1 MLAGRPGRVLCFYDR
16 HRFTDGVIERM
27 RALHR
32 IEIEAPALYDDG
44 LLRVTRLGP
53 FRMRLAGEVDHSNRP
68 VVARMVAATLDD
80 ALRSDSAP
88 AALELDLSSLRFLDV
103 AGAVGLVHAA
113 EEFPEAHRLAL
124 TGVRPGRAA
133 GPRPVR
139 GAVRRAARRLPPTR
153 GCRTGFRCPGADRD
167 ARGRVPRERP
177 RARSAMR
184 VETTRT
190 AGAVRLRHA
199 VGYTGSAATSS
210 PSPRRSSPPPAAATS
225 RSRWRCAPRP
235 RGRSP
240 TCRPAGGLPGAT
252 AGGGSATVSLG
263 LSVGPDHSGQT
274 LATRWARDLRTLTR
288 GRGGVTVIVEHD
300 PDLDGLDGGFWTEL
314 DAALNVALADV
325 AATVLCLYPQL
336 PLHLEVADG
345 ARRNHPLVLVD
356 GALRHN
362 PEHRGA
368 REVLD
373 RPRRR
378 ARTGRARAARTSGWA
393 STRGSSSTC
402 ATPSPGRRGRRAATG
417 TGWRTWCWRSTRSP
431 RTPSSTAA
439 GTPTSRCG
447 PATRELLCEVHDDG
461 RLVDPLPGLH
471 APHPSDPRGRGLW
484 IARQLCD
491 LLHVWA
497 DDAGTHVRI
506 RALP

>member
-1 MLAGRPGRVLCFYDR
+1 ML
-16 HRFTDGVIERM
+16 
-27 RALHR
+27 RALDR
-32 IEIEAPALYDDG
+32 CGAP
-44 LLRVTRLGP
+44 
-53 FRMRLAGEVDHSNRP
+53 F
-68 VVARMVAATLDD
+68 AAQ
-80 ALRSDSAP
+80 
-88 AALELDLSSLRFLDV
+88 LDV
-103 AGAVGLVHAA
+103 TAAPGVSQGSGA
-113 EEFPEAHRLAL
+113 
-124 TGVRPGRAA
+124 
-133 GPRPVR
+133 
-139 GAVRRAARRLPPTR
+139 
-153 GCRTGFRCPGADRD
+153 
-167 ARGRVPRERP
+167 
-177 RARSAMR
+177 RARSGTRGARITPKAPGGTDAMR

-199 VGYTGSAATSS
+199 VGYTGSADDVVARAT
-210 PSPRRSSPPPAAATS
+210 PFVAAA
-225 RSRWRCAPRP
+225 RGPPRA
-235 RGRSP
+235 GR
-240 TCRPAGGLPGAT
+240 AGGAPADRAGARRR
-252 AGGGSATVSLG
+252 AAGRRDCPARPGGGNSATVVLA

-274 LATRWARDLRTLTR
+274 LATRWARELRALTR

-368 REVLD
+368 REVLTD
-373 RPRRR
+373 RGGVPAPVLLGPPDQRMGFDTWQLVDVRD
-378 ARTGRARAARTSGWA
+378 TVARAAR
-393 STRGSSSTC
+393 
-402 ATPSPGRRGRRAATG
+402 
-417 TGWRTWCWRSTRSP
+417 
-431 RTPSSTAA
+431 AA
-439 GTPTSRCG
+439 GCDRDRVADLVLAVNEV
-447 PATRELLCEVHDDG
+447 ATNAVEHGSGDAHLALWTGHAAELLCEVHDGG
-461 RLVDPLPGLH
+461 RLVDPLPGLR

-491 LLHVWA
+491 LLHVWG